1 MKWIVPRRQ
10 SVRARRRAMPPIAT
24 RPMRHVGEF
33 NLALRWSRA
42 ARPLR
47 REILVSNATLSPA
60 ASDAQKGF
68 NQQTVGRISQD

>member
-33 NLALRWSRA
+33 NLALRWSPAVINLGFKRN
-42 ARPLR
+42 PVTR
-47 REILVSNATLSPA
+47 R
-60 ASDAQKGF
+60 
-68 NQQTVGRISQD
+68 